1 MSLVIRDLYIAL
13 PSTIGLIVRGL
24 SFTPTRRGETVDGR
38 RWFFFV
44 ITSLAATDISTRR
57 TTTFDPFPLFV
68 LCTLY
73 IASERASERGLFYYS
88 FRRSFASWK
97 VWLVKWRWCTHPPTH
112 PLRGKI
118 KRAVYISSSNLLL
131 LHQCGVVVG
140 VHSTVRAAAAAWRS
154 P

>member
-73 IASERASERGLFYYS
+73 IASEGLFYYS
-88 FRRSFASWK
+88 LIVVVLLHEKFGSLSGDGA
-97 VWLVKWRWCTHPPTH
+97 PTH
-112 PLRGKI
+112 PLIGKI

-140 VHSTVRAAAAAWRS
+140 VHSTVRAAAAA
-154 P
+154 